1 MHKNLKSCLKQ
12 FHMKICHIICPIT
25 TVIPRYHHSDWA
37 PTTDLFVLCSFKE
50 RNHFYVH
57 SRAVDDPSLPQT
69 SVRCTFARTQE
80 RNRIT
85 VQSQAALGRLP
96 AQPITRTTYG
106 SIQVCCSLA
115 LKGQFTQKLK
125 LSSFTHPHIA
135 PNLMTCFLKFNSK
148 GEILNNVQIW

>member
-1 MHKNLKSCLKQ
+1 MELKSRQKAVCIIVSYEDLSLSALL
-12 FHMKICHIICPIT
+12 HCHT
-25 TVIPRYHHSDWA
+25 TVPPQYLGSYRWSI
-37 PTTDLFVLCSFKE
+37 CSFKE
-50 RNHFYVH
+50 RNHFHVH

-69 SVRCTFARTQE
+69 SVRCTFARTLE

-85 VQSQAALGRLP
+85 VQSQAAIGRLP

-125 LSSFTHPHIA
+125 LSSFTLPHIT
-135 PNLMTCFLKFNSK
+135 PNLMTCFLKCNSK
-148 GEILNNVQIW
+148 GYILNNVLIW